1 MSLLSIIAAGC
12 SVLGLAGSAYFVLS
26 TWAAVSYR
34 NEVRSESS
42 PAASPPVSILKSLKG
57 IDPHMYEAFV
67 SHCTVD
73 YPEYE
78 VLFGV
83 ADLQEPALEVVRK
96 LQQEFPQIRL
106 RVIHCPETLGFNGK
120 VSNLAQTLP
129 QASYEHV
136 IINDSDIVV
145 PRDYLRKVMSPFSD
159 PAVGMVTTLYRGVSG
174 NTLGSKLE
182 ALGICT
188 DFAGGV
194 LLARAMEGGIR
205 FGLGAT
211 IATTKTLLEK
221 IGGLEQLTDVL
232 GDDYEL
238 GARAAKAGFN
248 VTLADTVL
256 QTTLPDYTFH
266 DFWLHQLRWARNV
279 KDRRPGQYFGL
290 IATFGLAWAILGV
303 IVIAVRLVDMG
314 DPGGHGNGSL
324 YRCNRRRVRSVEGYP
339 RPAESLADSGAGFH
353 RPGDMVCELL
363 GQYRRMARHTLSPPR
378 WQAAANKMI
387 EE

>member
-1 MSLLSIIAAGC
+1 MSLVSMIVAAGC
-12 SVLGLAGSAYFVLS
+12 AVLGLAGSAYFVLS
-26 TWAAVSYR
+26 TWAAVRYR
-34 NEVRSESS
+34 SDAKSESS
-42 PAASPPVSILKSLKG
+42 PAAIPPVSILKSLKG

-73 YPEYE
+73 YPEYD

-96 LQQEFPQIRL
+96 LQQKFPQIRL

-120 VSNLAQTLP
+120 VSNLAQMLP

-145 PRDYLRKVMSPFSD
+145 PRDYLRKVMLPFSD

-174 NTLGSKLE
+174 STLGSKLE

-211 IATTKTLLEK
+211 IATTKTVLEK

-256 QTTLPDYTFH
+256 QTTLPDYSFH
-266 DFWLHQLRWARNV
+266 DFCLHQMRWARNV

-290 IATFGLAWAILGV
+290 IATFGLAWAIVGV
-303 IVIAVRLVDMG
+303 IVMPFAWWTWAILAVTG
-314 DPGGHGNGSL
+314 
-324 YRCNRRRVRSVEGYP
+324 
-339 RPAESLADSGAGFH
+339 
-353 RPGDMVCELL
+353 
-363 GQYRRMARHTLSPPR
+363 MARFT
-378 WQAAANKMI
+378 AAIVVGCGVLKDPHVLPNLWLIPLRDFIALAIWFASFWGNTVVWRGTRFRLRDGKLQPTK
-387 EE
+387 